1 MIALLDANLFV
12 PTWII
17 DPLLSLAEAGLCEP
31 AWSARV
37 MDETVVPEKLRT
49 LDYARPWRDD
59 QFASTR
65 LSSSRDIS
73 M

>member
-1 MIALLDANLFV
+1 MCLSTSRSQIAKQHSDRRMI
-12 PTWII
+12 
-17 DPLLSLAEAGLCEP
+17 E
-31 AWSARV
+31 
-37 MDETVVPEKLRT
+37 VVPEKLRT